1 MLSSSDKYQLIEST
15 ARKHQKGCPVQYF
28 CQLAQVSRSGYY
40 AWLKAAPTRRRR
52 EENDEHDYKI
62 IEQIFQRH
70 NKKSGWRTIKMII
83 ANAYGV
89 VMNHKRILRIMKT
102 FHLITTIRRPN
113 PYKKLAKATQAHK
126 TVPNLLSRHFD
137 QQEPQKI
144 LLTDITYLY
153 YADGRKAYLSAVKDG
168 ATREILAHYVS
179 TSLEMPIVHK
189 TLERLNEALSGNL
202 HPEVIL
208 HSDQGFHYTHPD
220 FQLSLKDLH
229 IKQSMSRKGNCLDNA
244 SMESF
249 FGHMKDEVDIKSCQ
263 TFNDLKETIYNYIE
277 YYNCHRYQWGLKKMT
292 PIQYRDHLIVA

>member
-1 MLSSSDKYQLIEST
+1 
-15 ARKHQKGCPVQYF
+15 
-28 CQLAQVSRSGYY
+28 
-40 AWLKAAPTRRRR
+40 
-52 EENDEHDYKI
+52 
-62 IEQIFQRH
+62 
-70 NKKSGWRTIKMII
+70 
-83 ANAYGV
+83 
-89 VMNHKRILRIMKT
+89 
-102 FHLITTIRRPN
+102 
-113 PYKKLAKATQAHK
+113 
-126 TVPNLLSRHFD
+126 
-137 QQEPQKI
+137 
-144 LLTDITYLY
+144 
-153 YADGRKAYLSAVKDG
+153 
-168 ATREILAHYVS
+168 
-179 TSLEMPIVHK
+179 
-189 TLERLNEALSGNL
+189 